1 MKKFLAILAI
11 IALAAG
17 SMSARDKVYNS
28 AEPLPQAAK
37 TMLATYFPSQKVNH
51 VKVDSDVFS
60 KEYEVI
66 LNDGT
71 EVDFNK
77 DGEWK
82 SIDRGQKA
90 VPAALVLKP
99 ISDFVAA
106 NYSGAKIVDIEKD
119 RNSYDI
125 TLANGIELKLDRS
138 GKFLKV
144 DD

>member
-1 MKKFLAILAI
+1 M
-11 IALAAG
+11 
-17 SMSARDKVYNS
+17 
-28 AEPLPQAAK
+28 
-37 TMLATYFPSQKVNH
+37 H
-51 VKVDSDVFS
+51 
-60 KEYEVI
+60 
-66 LNDGT
+66 DGT

-106 NYSGAKIVDIEKD
+106 NYAGAKIVDIEKD

-125 TLANGIELKLDRS
+125 TLANGIELKFDRS